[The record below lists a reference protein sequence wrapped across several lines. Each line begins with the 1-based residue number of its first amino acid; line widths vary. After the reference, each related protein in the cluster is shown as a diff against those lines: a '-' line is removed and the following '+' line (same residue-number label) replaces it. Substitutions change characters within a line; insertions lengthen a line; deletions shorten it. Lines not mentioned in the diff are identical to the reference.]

1 MARYTVIEG
10 GSPLTVVVVGDEP
23 IPENVVQVSINNIT
37 DRGERST
44 CRDSCIVYVP
54 VDHFMFPLVCSRSQC
69 LPTGQ
74 SYSCQ
79 LWE

>member
-37 DRGERST
+37 ARGVYSVCT
-44 CRDSCIVYVP
+44 C
-54 VDHFMFPLVCSRSQC
+54 
-69 LPTGQ
+69 
-74 SYSCQ
+74 
-79 LWE
+79 